1 MLWTKYKQVC
11 TYHLFSLVDKGI
23 LQPWHSVYMAR
34 IRKEES
40 NGYDDGTPV
49 KCAYCYRDAEHE
61 VYYYNKPY

>member
-1 MLWTKYKQVC
+1 
-11 TYHLFSLVDKGI
+11 
-23 LQPWHSVYMAR
+23 MAR